1 MKQTIQNTNTAVIF
15 TVDPVQVTGL
25 TDRQINNRL
34 AKMADLDA
42 QIKAL
47 EAQRDALKAEI
58 IESMTGDTRETAA
71 YKVSYK
77 EVTTNRFDSKAFK
90 ADFPETYKQYQKP
103 QTCRRFTYAAK

>member
-1 MKQTIQNTNTAVIF
+1 MKTQETTRAAVVF
-15 TVDPVQVTGL
+15 TVDPVQVSGL

-90 ADFPETYKQYQKP
+90 ADFPETYKQYQKQ

>member
-1 MKQTIQNTNTAVIF
+1 MKATQETKAAVIF
-15 TVDPVQVTGL
+15 TVDPVQVESL
-25 TDRQINNRL
+25 TDRQLNNRL
-34 AKMADLDA
+34 AKMAGLDA

-58 IESMTGDTRETAA
+58 ISGMNADSRETSV

-77 EVTTNRFDSKAFK
+77 EVNSSRFDSKQFK
-90 ADFPETYKQYQKP
+90 ADFPETYKQYQKT